1 MARDYSHRRGN
12 APKKRRRAAKP
23 ARNTRSSKN
32 SGMPGWVLVFAGLSV
47 GLAFAAGVY
56 IYYKPLD
63 NGQTDKVPPA
73 AQQGNDKPDRDA
85 NGLPPK
91 EPGRFAFYEMLP
103 NYEIVIQYEDEK
115 KPAGTQPDDNKPKA
129 AVTPDKVDEPGRYLV
144 QAGSFKTYADADKR
158 KARMAL
164 LGVESEIEKVTID
177 STTTWYRVRV
187 GPEKNLSKVNEILK
201 TLRDNG
207 IESLLMRYKG

>member
-12 APKKRRRAAKP
+12 KPKRRRAAAKP
-23 ARNTRSSKN
+23 RRNTRSKKN
-32 SGMPGWVLVFAGLSV
+32 STMPGWVLVFAGLSV
-47 GLAFAAGVY
+47 GMAFAAGVY
-56 IYYKPLD
+56 IYYKPMD
-63 NGQTDKVPPA
+63 SEQGDRITPA
-73 AQQGNDKPDRDA
+73 AQQDNKPNRDP

-91 EPGRFAFYEMLP
+91 EPSRFAFYEMLP

-115 KPAGTQPDDNKPKA
+115 KPSSTNKPKA
-129 AVTPDKVDEPGRYLV
+129 ATTPDKVEEPGRYLV

-158 KARMAL
+158 KAKMAL

-187 GPEKNLSKVNEILK
+187 GPEKNLAKVNEILK

>member
-12 APKKRRRAAKP
+12 KPKRRRAAAKP
-23 ARNTRSSKN
+23 RRSTRSSAT
-32 SGMPGWVLVFAGLSV
+32 GLPGWVSMFAGLSI
-47 GLAFAAGVY
+47 GLAIAAGIY

-63 NGQTDKVPPA
+63 DTSDDRIPPA
-73 AQQGNDKPDRDA
+73 AHTESREPARDS

-91 EPGRFAFYEMLP
+91 EPSRFAFYEMLP
-103 NYEIVIQYEDEK
+103 NYEIVIQYE
-115 KPAGTQPDDNKPKA
+115 G
-129 AVTPDKVDEPGRYLV
+129 DEPKPSKPTTAQTPKQVEEPGKYII
-144 QAGSFKTYADADKR
+144 QAGSFKTYEDADKR
-158 KARMAL
+158 KAKMAL
-164 LGVESEIEKVTID
+164 LGVESDIEKVTID
-177 STTTWYRVRV
+177 GATTWYRVRV